1 MAPRAS
7 RDVCLRISKSHSVF
21 KEGQPHMSPPV
32 VGRPPHTHEHSRAAS
47 HTAVRVQLLK
57 ALKHPNI
64 VSYRESFL
72 SGGSLCII
80 MDYCSQGDLNTI
92 LEKRRGAP
100 LPEDTLLDW
109 FVQLCL
115 ALKHVHDRKILH
127 RDIKLQNIFVAHN
140 GLLKLGDFGVSKV
153 LNSTQA
159 LAATRVG
166 TPYYLS
172 PGAPSPSYHA
182 TAASVM

>member
-1 MAPRAS
+1 MFGAS
-7 RDVCLRISKSHSVF
+7 CRCFPLLLTVCVL
-21 KEGQPHMSPPV
+21 
-32 VGRPPHTHEHSRAAS
+32 
-47 HTAVRVQLLK
+47 VQLLK

-72 SGGSLCII
+72 TGSSLCIV
-80 MDYCSQGDLNTI
+80 MDYCSEGDLHAI
-92 LEKRRGAP
+92 LKRRRGVA
-100 LPEDTLLDW
+100 LPEDTILDW
-109 FVQLCL
+109 FVQICL
-115 ALKHVHDRKILH
+115 AIKHVHDRKILH
-127 RDIKLQNIFVAHN
+127 RDIKMQNIFVAST

-172 PGAPSPSYHA
+172 PGMVLPRIKRHLQEC
-182 TAASVM
+182 V